1 MVVHVKNVYLST
13 RYLNSACSI
22 EASAL
27 RREPKLNLKQLL
39 IMAFAFILV
48 SFDVNADRLKD
59 IASVQGVRSNQLVG
73 YGLVVGLSGTGDNTP
88 FTSQTFRNLMDKF
101 GITIPNGVDPK
112 AKNVAAVTVH
122 AELPAF
128 AKPGQKID
136 ITASSLGDSK
146 SLRGGSLIMTPLKG
160 ADGRTYAMAQGS
172 LVVGGFG
179 AEGADGS
186 SIQVN
191 VQSVGRIPN
200 GATVELSI
208 PSPFHRGDTLTFDLH
223 RPDFTTSMNVTQR
236 INDLLGPDTAFSQD
250 ATSISVKA
258 PRNASQRVSFLS
270 MLENMNVET
279 GQEAA
284 RVIINS
290 RTGTIVVGQN
300 VKVLPAAVTH
310 GSLSVVITEDPEV
323 SQPNALAGG
332 QTVVVP
338 RSGVEAKQE
347 SGRMFQFGPAAT
359 LSQIVQA
366 VNQVGAAPGDIMAV
380 LEALKQ
386 AGALQ
391 ADIIVI

>member
-1 MVVHVKNVYLST
+1 MSYSVK
-13 RYLNSACSI
+13 
-22 EASAL
+22 ASYKATAAGIASL
-27 RREPKLNLKQLL
+27 VSSFCRSSLL
-39 IMAFAFILV
+39 LLGFALV
-48 SFDVNADRLKD
+48 SFDVSADRLKD
-59 IASVQGVRSNQLVG
+59 IANVQGVRSNQLVG

-88 FTSQTFRNLMDKF
+88 FTSQTFRNMMNKF
-101 GITIPNGVDPK
+101 GITIPEGVDPK
-112 AKNVAAVTVH
+112 SKNVAAVSIH
-122 AELPAF
+122 AELPPF
-128 AKPGQKID
+128 AKPGHKID

-146 SLRGGSLIMTPLKG
+146 SLRGGSLLMTPLKG
-160 ADGRTYAMAQGS
+160 ADGRVYALAQGS

-191 VQSVGRIPN
+191 VPSVGRIPN
-200 GATVELSI
+200 GATVERAI
-208 PSPFHRGDTLTFDLH
+208 ASPFHRGDTLTFDLH
-223 RPDFTTSMNVTQR
+223 RPDFTTAMNLTKK
-236 INDLLGPDTAFSQD
+236 INDLLGPNTAYASD
-250 ATSISVKA
+250 AASITVKA
-258 PRNASQRVSFLS
+258 PRDASQRVSFLS

-279 GQEAA
+279 GEEAA

-310 GSLSVVITEDPEV
+310 GSLSVTITEDPAV
-323 SQPNALAGG
+323 SQPNPLGGG

-338 RSGVEAKQE
+338 RSDVDAEQE
-347 SGRMFQFGPAAT
+347 PSRMFQFGPAAT

-386 AGALQ
+386 AGALK
-391 ADIIVI
+391 ADLIVI